1 MPDTPR
7 FSGPA
12 TWLEQ
17 AAARWPDRPFLDDGA
32 SVLSYAD
39 AAQRTAALAG
49 WLQQLGLRAGDRLLI
64 AAPNRLELPLLAFAA
79 LRLGA
84 IFSLLPA
91 QLQPAGL
98 VKILNQCAPTLLLL
112 DASTEPLAVAAEGRC
127 PVARLDHAGS
137 GEPPAPAN
145 PGADDPA
152 FLVFTSGSTGT
163 PRGVILSHGNVA
175 FVTPAIQ
182 ARLQYQEQDRIAVLL
197 PLAFD
202 YALYQL
208 FLACLSGACVVLG
221 RPEQVGPGLPQWLE
235 QQRIRV
241 LPGVPTLFAALLRL
255 LEHRPRA
262 LPELRLLSNTGDRL
276 PPAQIDL
283 LQQRLPQA
291 RIFPMYGLTECKR
304 VSILLPGERATHPDS
319 VGRALD
325 GTRVFAVDADGRVL
339 PPGSPGEIA
348 VQGPHLSP
356 GYWNAP
362 EETAARFRSVD
373 GVRTLFTGDRGLVD
387 AEGFLSFEARAD
399 FLIKHRGT
407 RLNPAEIEEAALALP
422 GVASAGCAKDEARD
436 LLHLFLT
443 ARGAAPEPAA
453 VLAGLA
459 TVLERAKLPDR
470 VHVLAEL
477 PRTANQK
484 LDRKALRALAAT
496 L

>member
-1 MPDTPR
+1 M
-7 FSGPA
+7 
-12 TWLEQ
+12 
-17 AAARWPDRPFLDDGA
+17 RPLKRLVPKECA
-32 SVLSYAD
+32 SSAD
-39 AAQRTAALAG
+39 
-49 WLQQLGLRAGDRLLI
+49 
-64 AAPNRLELPLLAFAA
+64 
-79 LRLGA
+79 
-84 IFSLLPA
+84 
-91 QLQPAGL
+91 
-98 VKILNQCAPTLLLL
+98 
-112 DASTEPLAVAAEGRC
+112 
-127 PVARLDHAGS
+127 
-137 GEPPAPAN
+137 
-145 PGADDPA
+145 PGAEDPA

-163 PRGVILSHGNVA
+163 PRGVILTHGNVA

-182 ARLQYQEQDRIAVLL
+182 ARLQYHTHDRIAVLL

-276 PPAQIDL
+276 PPAQIDRL
-283 LQQRLPQA
+283 HERLPQA
-291 RIFPMYGLTECKR
+291 RLFPMYGLTECKR
-304 VSILLPGERATHPDS
+304 VSILLPEERAAHPDS

-325 GTRVFAVDADGRVL
+325 GTRVLAVDAEGRPL
-339 PPGSPGEIA
+339 PPGESGEIA

-362 EETAARFRSVD
+362 EETAARFRLID
-373 GVRTLFTGDRGLVD
+373 GVRTLFTGDRGRVD
-387 AEGFLSFEARAD
+387 EEGFLSFETRAD

-407 RLNPAEIEEAALALP
+407 RLNPAEVEEAAVALP
-422 GVASAGCAKDEARD
+422 GVAAAGCAKDEARD
-436 LLHLFLT
+436 LLHLFLI
-443 ARGAAPEPAA
+443 ASDSAPEPAA

-459 TVLERAKLPDR
+459 EVLERAKLPDR
-470 VHVLAEL
+470 VHVLPEL

>member
-1 MPDTPR
+1 MPENPR
-7 FSGPA
+7 LSGPA
-12 TWLEQ
+12 VWLEQ
-17 AAARWPDRPFLDDGA
+17 AAARWPDRPLLDDGTT
-32 SVLSYAD
+32 SLRYAE
-39 AAQRTAALAG
+39 AAQRSAELAG
-49 WLQQLGLRAGDRLLI
+49 WLYRLGLRAGDRLLI

-98 VKILNQCAPTLLLL
+98 VKILDPCAPALLLL
-112 DASTEPLAVAAEGRC
+112 DASTEPLAAAAEGRC
-127 PVARLDHAGS
+127 PVARLDHAGI

-145 PGADDPA
+145 LGADDPA

-182 ARLQYQEQDRIAVLL
+182 ARLQYHEQDRIGVLL

-255 LEHRPRA
+255 LEHRPRT

-276 PPAQIDL
+276 PPAQIDR

-304 VSILLPGERATHPDS
+304 VSILLPEERTAHPDS

-325 GTRVFAVDADGRVL
+325 GTRVFAVDPEGHPL

-362 EETAARFRSVD
+362 EETALRFRPVD
-373 GVRTLFTGDRGLVD
+373 GVRTLFTGDRGSVD

-407 RLNPAEIEEAALALP
+407 RLNPAEVEEAALTLP
-422 GVASAGCAKDEARD
+422 GVTSAGCAKDEARD

-443 ARGAAPEPAA
+443 VRGAAPEAAA

>member
-1 MPDTPR
+1 MSATPR

-12 TWLEQ
+12 HWLGL
-17 AAARWPDRPFLDDGA
+17 AAARWPDRPFLDDGTA
-32 SVLSYAD
+32 SLCYA
-39 AAQRTAALAG
+39 AAAEHSADLAG
-49 WLQQLGLRAGDRLLI
+49 WLHELGLRAGDRLLV

-79 LRLGA
+79 LRLGV

-98 VKILNQCAPTLLLL
+98 VKILDQCIPSLLLL
-112 DASTEPLAVAAEGRC
+112 DATTAALATAAEGRC
-127 PVARLDHAGS
+127 PVMSIESAGT
-137 GEPPAPAN
+137 GPVPAAGK
-145 PGADDPA
+145 PGADAPA

-163 PRGVILSHGNVA
+163 PRGVILTHGNVA

-182 ARLQYQEQDRIAVLL
+182 ARLQYRDQDRIAVLL

-208 FLACLSGACVVLG
+208 FLASLTGACVVLG

-235 QQRIRV
+235 QRQVSV
-241 LPGVPTLFAALLRL
+241 LPGVPTLFTALLRL
-255 LEHRPRA
+255 LEHRPRP
-262 LPELRLLSNTGDRL
+262 LPDLRLLTNTGDRL
-276 PPAQIDL
+276 PPAQIDRL
-283 LQQRLPQA
+283 IERLPQA
-291 RIFPMYGLTECKR
+291 RVFPMYGLTECKR
-304 VSILLPGERATHPDS
+304 VSILLPGERAARPDS

-325 GTRVFAVDADGRVL
+325 GTRVFAADAEGRPL
-339 PPGSPGEIA
+339 PPGECGEIA

-356 GYWNAP
+356 GYWGAP
-362 EETAARFRSVD
+362 EETASRFRGID
-373 GVRTLFTGDRGLVD
+373 GVRTLFTGDRGRVD

-407 RLNPAEIEEAALALP
+407 RLNPAEVEEAALTLP
-422 GVASAGCAKDEARD
+422 GVTAAGCAKDESRD

-443 ARGAAPEPAA
+443 PGGTAPEPAA
-453 VLAGLA
+453 VLAGLTA
-459 TVLERAKLPDR
+459 VLERAKLPDR
-470 VHVLAEL
+470 VHVLPEL

-484 LDRKALRALAAT
+484 LDRKALHALAET

>member
-1 MPDTPR
+1 MPVTPR

-17 AAARWPDRPFLDDGA
+17 AAARWPDAPFLDDGTTR
-32 SVLSYAD
+32 LSYA
-39 AAQRTAALAG
+39 AAARRSAELAG
-49 WLQQLGLRAGDRLLI
+49 WLQELGLRKGDRLLI
-64 AAPNRLELPLLAFAA
+64 VAPNRLELPLLAFAA
-79 LRLGA
+79 LRLGV

-98 VKILNQCAPTLLLL
+98 VKILGPCTPALLLL
-112 DASTEPLAVAAEGRC
+112 DASTEALATAAEGRC
-127 PVARLDHAGS
+127 PVARIEGAGA
-137 GEPPAPAN
+137 GAAPAPAA
-145 PGADDPA
+145 PGAEDPA

-163 PRGVILSHGNVA
+163 PRGVILTHGNVA

-182 ARLQYQEQDRIAVLL
+182 ARLQYQEHDRIAVLL

-276 PPAQIDL
+276 PPAQIDRL
-283 LQQRLPQA
+283 RERLPQA
-291 RIFPMYGLTECKR
+291 RLFPMYGLTECKR
-304 VSILLPGERATHPDS
+304 VSILLPEEQAAHQDS

-325 GTRVFAVDADGRVL
+325 GTRVLAVDADGRLL
-339 PPGSPGEIA
+339 PPGESGEIA

-362 EETAARFRSVD
+362 EETAARFRLID
-373 GVRTLFTGDRGLVD
+373 GVRTLFTGDRGRVD
-387 AEGFLSFEARAD
+387 EEGFLSFETRAD

-407 RLNPAEIEEAALALP
+407 RLNPAEVEEAAVALP
-422 GVASAGCAKDEARD
+422 GVAAAGCAKDEARD

-443 ARGAAPEPAA
+443 AGDSAPEPAA

-459 TVLERAKLPDR
+459 AVLERAKLPDR
-470 VHVLAEL
+470 VHVLPEL

>member
-1 MPDTPR
+1 MPATPR

-17 AAARWPDRPFLDDGA
+17 AAERWPDRPFLDDGA
-32 SVLSYAD
+32 TPIRYAQ
-39 AAQRTAALAG
+39 AARRSAALAG
-49 WLQQLGLRAGDRLLI
+49 WLQELGLRAGDRLLI
-64 AAPNRLELPLLAFAA
+64 AAPNRLELPLLVFAA

-84 IFSLLPA
+84 VFSLLPA

-98 VKILNQCAPTLLLL
+98 VKILDQCSPSLLLL
-112 DASTEPLAVAAEGRC
+112 DASTAALAAAAEGRC
-127 PVARLDHAGS
+127 PVARLDHAGTA
-137 GEPPAPAN
+137 GPPAPAD
-145 PGADDPA
+145 PGASDPA

-163 PRGVILSHGNVA
+163 PRGVILTHGNVA

-182 ARLQYQEQDRIAVLL
+182 ARLGYRDADRIGVFL

-221 RPEQVGPGLPQWLE
+221 RPEQVGPGLPQLLE
-235 QQRIRV
+235 QQHISV

-262 LPELRLLSNTGDRL
+262 LPDLRLLSNTGDRL
-276 PPAQIDL
+276 PAAQIDRL
-283 LQQRLPQA
+283 GERLPQA
-291 RIFPMYGLTECKR
+291 RVFPMYGLTECKR
-304 VSILLPGERATHPDS
+304 VSILLPGERSAHPDS

-325 GTRVFAVDADGRVL
+325 GTRVFAVDAEGRPL
-339 PPGSPGEIA
+339 PPGASGEIA

-362 EETAARFRSVD
+362 EETAARFRLID
-373 GVRTLFTGDRGLVD
+373 GVRTLFTGDRGRVD
-387 AEGFLSFEARAD
+387 AEGFLSFETRAD

-407 RLNPAEIEEAALALP
+407 RLNPAEVEEAAVALP
-422 GVASAGCAKDEARD
+422 GVAAAGCAKDEARD

-443 ARGAAPEPAA
+443 PSGSAPEPAA

-459 TVLERAKLPDR
+459 EVLERAKLPDR
-470 VHVLAEL
+470 VHVLPEL